1 MLDTKDFRIKTKFY
15 KRPNGTIGDLWICG
29 IDIGYSSVKTFSPNS
44 VNIFPS
50 FAILDNSKEIGTPK
64 DTFIKYKDLK
74 TGDTWIVG
82 DVAQSNIKQNDTS
95 YTENSLYG
103 RERYDDPMFLVLVNT
118 AIGLSC
124 MKNDY
129 GDPAGK
135 NIKIETGLP
144 SMYLDRDKDLL
155 KQSFI
160 GERRFSLKVGSGK
173 EVVFNINLKENDIDV
188 MEQPMGT
195 LMSIAID
202 DNHKFVSKA
211 NNYFNKN
218 VIIFDGGH
226 GTLDTF
232 VIKNNRVVDKQT
244 FPEYSMKQ
252 VLKNTINKIRE
263 NLQIDVSPVAIQNSL
278 ETGSIMKYDRF
289 SSKSIPI
296 NDILEKENNK
306 VFEKAIEQIGRIYSL
321 FEFDYFVITGGTGA
335 AWSNKI
341 KDKLKNI
348 EGLEFIDG
356 NTNDPTLP
364 QDFSNARGYYMYL
377 YQSELRNQK
386 SK

>member
-1 MLDTKDFRIKTKFY
+1 MINTKDFRIKTKFY
-15 KRPNGTIGDLWICG
+15 KRPNGTIDDLWLCG

-64 DTFIKYKDLK
+64 ETFIKYKDLE

-82 DVAQSNIKQNDTS
+82 DIAQNNIKQNDTS
-95 YTENSLYG
+95 YTENFLYG

-124 MKNDY
+124 IKNDY
-129 GDPAGK
+129 GDPSGK
-135 NIKIETGLP
+135 KIKIETGLP

-155 KQSFI
+155 KNSFL
-160 GERRFSLKVGSGK
+160 GEKHFSLRVGSG
-173 EVVFNINLKENDIDV
+173 EEIEFNINLSQEDIDV

-195 LMSIAID
+195 LMSIAIN
-202 DNHKFVSKA
+202 DNHKFVSGA
-211 NNYFNKN
+211 NDYFNKN

-252 VLKNTINKIRE
+252 VLKNTINRIKNE
-263 NLQIDVSPVAIQNSL
+263 LEIDVSPVAIQNSL

-296 NDILEKENNK
+296 NNILDEENEKL
-306 VFEKAIEQIGRIYSL
+306 FEKAIEQMGRTYAL
-321 FEFDYFVITGGTGA
+321 FEFDYFVITGGTGS

-341 KDKLKNI
+341 KEKLKNI

-356 NTNDPTLP
+356 NINDQTLP

-377 YQSELRNQK
+377 FQSELRK
-386 SK
+386 SKI